1 VLKDYKNI
9 MKKTAILNWNSQ
21 TLRNIKREI
30 LFFEELYYDPYLNF
44 LHEKLL
50 QAISELV
57 NTEPKILTEISQTQN
72 ILTEK
77 KILKKF
83 DFNTFKEDAKN
94 FVSVDKK
101 QKKALLKT
109 ITEYDFFH
117 KNFLNTYESA
127 VELLEKDH
135 KSGFLNFLNLPNE
148 FDKFADAHLRLSK
161 SFLEIKKKNTII
173 PLINDFGDFREEKK
187 TAVIRLVLNDI
198 PTPNDNFGIDEV
210 IDFKNDNDNKRRY
223 LGLIKWINGISRGDL
238 NIEEISDEYN
248 YLMSELESEFNNLKI
263 KKELNTLEIFLKI
276 PLEIVESLV
285 KINWSKI
292 PGIFIEAKRNNLTAY
307 ESEFNLP
314 GKELAYIFK
323 AKQKFEK

>member
-1 VLKDYKNI
+1 

-44 LHEKLL
+44 LHEKL
-50 QAISELV
+50 IENVSELIKK
-57 NTEPKILTEISQTQN
+57 EPKILFDISQTQN

-83 DFNTFKEDAKN
+83 DFNTFKQDPTN
-94 FVSVDKK
+94 FVNIDKK
-101 QKKALLKT
+101 RVETLLKT
-109 ITEYDFFH
+109 ITEYDFIH

-127 VELLEKDH
+127 VELLERDY

-161 SFLEIKKKNTII
+161 SFLEIKNKNTII
-173 PLINDFGDFREEKK
+173 PLISDFADFNEEKK

-198 PTPNDNFGIDEV
+198 PTPNDDFSIDEV

-223 LGLIKWINGISRGDL
+223 LGLVKWINNISRGDL
-238 NIEEISDEYN
+238 DIEEISDEYN
-248 YLMSELESEFNNLKI
+248 YLMAELESEFNNLKI
-263 KKELNTLEIFLKI
+263 KKGLNTLEIFLKI
-276 PLEIVESLV
+276 PLEVMESLV

-292 PGIFIEAKRNNLTAY
+292 PGILIEAKRNNLTAY

-323 AKQKFEK
+323 TKQKFEK